1 MITVN
6 QKKLG
11 KKLFVSG
18 CMILP
23 FLGCEGLLA
32 ETKPLVGENAVNV
45 NASLASPSEQNNN
58 EQKSPFLSQMENAN
72 LGFSD
77 NLNYIAQTENNQ
89 NNDNN
94 NQNLPDNGRPKINSK
109 KAADLGEKGVFGV
122 NVEQYYYNWND
133 DLGNNGSQ
141 YVAPIT
147 FTYNKGNF
155 DVGLRTAYINSNLDG
170 VISFNGQKIGTRKGE
185 VGTISDTSLTFT
197 YTFKNLST
205 PIRFNL
211 DFNLPTGKATLVGS
225 ERNALMDGSLVQ
237 QTRFGEGF
245 NVAPGISITYPISKN
260 DVIGAGLSYIFRGK
274 FDPNGDVVND
284 EIKPGDEAIA
294 TLQYQHTGQNML
306 FIGGLIYTNSGVT
319 KRGDLDYY
327 QKGDR
332 LDANA
337 TLVFAPFQGNTIRIF
352 GRYYTQDKDNV
363 RNFFTG
369 NLDEEAANS
378 NGNALYLGFDWGLA
392 LDKKQKHTIHFLV
405 DTLNVKANNYDRIND
420 LFNGNRNKW
429 SLGLGYDY
437 NLSSSAR
444 FSIQAKYFN
453 MTDEANPRTLRE
465 ISYNGY
471 NIYGTVNLSF

>member
-18 CMILP
+18 FILLP

-32 ETKPLVGENAVNV
+32 ETKNLLGENAVNV
-45 NASLASPSEQNNN
+45 VTSFASPSEDKN
-58 EQKSPFLSQMENAN
+58 ELKSPFLSQMENVN

-77 NLNYIAQTENNQ
+77 NSNYIAQTENNP

-94 NQNLPDNGRPKINSK
+94 NQNSPDNGQTKIKKN
-109 KAADLGEKGVFGV
+109 KAADLGVFAI
-122 NVEQYYYNWND
+122 NVEQSYYNWND

-141 YVAPIT
+141 YVAPVT
-147 FTYNKGNF
+147 FTYNQGNF
-155 DVGLRTAYINSNLDG
+155 DLGLRTAYINSSLDG
-170 VISFNGQKIGTRKGE
+170 VITFDGQKVGTRKGD
-185 VGTISDTSLTFT
+185 VSTTSDTSVTLA
-197 YTFKNLST
+197 YTLKNLSA

-211 DFNLPTGKATLVGS
+211 DFNLPTGQATLVGS

-237 QTRFGEGF
+237 QTRFGEGL
-245 NVAPGISITYPISKN
+245 NIAPGIGITYPLSKR
-260 DVIGAGLSYIFRGK
+260 DVIGAGFSYIFKGK

-284 EIKPGDEAIA
+284 EITPGDEAVA

-332 LDANA
+332 LDTNA
-337 TLVFAPFQGNTIRIF
+337 TLVFAPFPGNTIKLF
-352 GRYYTQDKDNV
+352 GRYYTQNKDNV

-369 NLDEEAANS
+369 NLQEEAANS

-429 SLGLGYDY
+429 SFGLGYDY
-437 NLSSSAR
+437 SLSSNSR

-453 MTDEANPRTLRE
+453 MIDEANPRTLRE

-471 NIYGTVNLSF
+471 NIFGTVNFSF